1 MIRSKGEAGTG
12 DIVEAVRHMR
22 KISGEIKRISS
33 LDDSE
38 LATAAKELQAP
49 LDLVRSVAKAGKLPV
64 VLFCA
69 GGIATPADAAL
80 MMQLGAEGN
89 FVGSGI
95 FKSEDPATRAAG
107 DRRGDHP
114 LPGPRPG
121 RPRVRGPR
129 HGDDLAGDAQARGAA
144 APRQPGL
151 VMAAPLVGVLALQG
165 DFEAHGRLLREL
177 GAEPR
182 EVRVPRDLEGLD
194 GLVMPGGESTTM
206 TLGIEREGLA
216 DPLREFVRSG
226 KPVLGTCAGM
236 IMLDREH
243 LGLADYTCRRNA
255 FGRQIRSFEA
265 DLRIPGIDGPPV
277 RAVFIRAP
285 WIADA
290 GEGVEILASVDGHPV
305 AARQDNMLVI
315 SFHPEIAGERRV
327 HELFLTQVGA
337 RA

>member
-1 MIRSKGEAGTG
+1 
-12 DIVEAVRHMR
+12 
-22 KISGEIKRISS
+22 
-33 LDDSE
+33 
-38 LATAAKELQAP
+38 
-49 LDLVRSVAKAGKLPV
+49 
-64 VLFCA
+64 
-69 GGIATPADAAL
+69 
-80 MMQLGAEGN
+80 
-89 FVGSGI
+89 
-95 FKSEDPATRAAG
+95 
-107 DRRGDHP
+107 
-114 LPGPRPG
+114 
-121 RPRVRGPR
+121 
-129 HGDDLAGDAQARGAA
+129 
-144 APRQPGL
+144 
-151 VMAAPLVGVLALQG
+151 MAAPLVGVLALQG

-337 RA
+337 RT